1 MLLTTVEFEDFVP
14 QSSDYQNYTAGA
26 AAAGYRGKGSK
37 YSTPGGLR
45 SSAIEQISAKS
56 LQREML

>member
-1 MLLTTVEFEDFVP
+1 MLFVAIEFEDFVP
-14 QSSDYQNYTAGA
+14 QNSDYQNYTAGA
-26 AAAGYRGKGSK
+26 AAAGSRGKGSK